1 MKIYKKIVIA
11 IILSLLSAAL
21 IATII
26 VGEVYPIVA
35 VSSLSGVTLGW
46 LIPKNIEKVQDCLRC
61 FIPFVNYYQLYSW
74 SYDYLVNP
82 EPDRKFKFY
91 LRGVAVILAGMT
103 ALEILRFLF
112 YQVCKTAWINGVLFY
127 LSLHLVGCII
137 ALVAYYDDKR
147 HRKWMAGYRD

>member
-1 MKIYKKIVIA
+1 MERRDVREGTNVVERIYDRRRFV
-11 IILSLLSAAL
+11 
-21 IATII
+21 
-26 VGEVYPIVA
+26 
-35 VSSLSGVTLGW
+35 
-46 LIPKNIEKVQDCLRC
+46 RC

-91 LRGVAVILAGMT
+91 LRGIAVILAGMT

-112 YQVCKTAWINGVLFY
+112 YQVCKTAWINGVVFY

-147 HRKWMAGYRD
+147 HEKWMAGYRN